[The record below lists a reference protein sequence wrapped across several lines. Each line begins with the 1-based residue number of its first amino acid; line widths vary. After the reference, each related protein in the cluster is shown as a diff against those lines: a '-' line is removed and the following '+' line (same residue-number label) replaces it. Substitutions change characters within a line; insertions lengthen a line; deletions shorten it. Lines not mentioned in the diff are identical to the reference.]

1 MTRSHGS
8 DSQGSRFPLSL
19 VTLILIGIICAVVF
33 SRGYSPQ
40 ISEAPVETE
49 DEPANTEI
57 SALPPDE
64 TKLSQL
70 SQGHQLD
77 AWTGLPGGEGGGI
90 APDTGPE
97 SAKLCECGE
106 LHRLWLCEPRIIGE
120 QVRDL
125 QEGLTVA
132 GFLTGPADG
141 VFGPATGRAVRAFQ
155 ASVGLPEDGI
165 VDMSVWMTLGQAC
178 ESIIAASLG
187 PSGDLIPI
195 ANTVGADNGT
205 APGNQAKSEPKASP
219 SEPRSGQKSL
229 PEGGLPPGWRALLID
244 TSNLTITLLEDGLP
258 LKQYRIGI
266 GKPATPTPVG
276 QFTVTDK
283 AAWAG
288 GFGTRWMGLN
298 VPWGKYGIHGTNKPW
313 TVSQRKSGGCIRML
327 NRDIEELYPM
337 VPVGTPVVITS
348 GHFGTLGSFRPRI
361 EPGAKGSYVLEVQK
375 RLSKLG
381 YEHAGFDGVY
391 GPGTE
396 RAIMQLQRDKG
407 LPITGIVDMLTYE
420 ALGLFVFD

>member
-1 MTRSHGS
+1 MARSRER
-8 DSQGSRFPLSL
+8 DSRGSRFPLSL
-19 VTLILIGIICAVVF
+19 ATLILTGIICAVVF

-40 ISEAPVETE
+40 IQEAPGEIADELGNVES
-49 DEPANTEI
+49 A
-57 SALPPDE
+57 ALPSNE

-70 SQGHQLD
+70 SQGYQLE
-77 AWTGLPGGEGGGI
+77 AGSSSPSREGGGVI
-90 APDTGPE
+90 PDTGSE

-106 LHRLWLCEPRIIGE
+106 LHRLWLCEPKIIGD

-125 QEGLTVA
+125 QEGLAVA

-141 VFGPATGRAVRAFQ
+141 VFGPVTDRAVRAFQ
-155 ASVGLPEDGI
+155 ASVGLPEDGV
-165 VDMSVWMTLGQAC
+165 VDTAVWTTLGKAC
-178 ESIIAASLG
+178 ESMIAASLG
-187 PSGDLIPI
+187 PSGDLIPM
-195 ANTVGADNGT
+195 AKAPGEPYGT
-205 APGNQAKSEPKASP
+205 ASKDHAKSESKSSP
-219 SEPRSGQKSL
+219 SKLDSEQKGL
-229 PEGGLPPGWRALLID
+229 PGGGLPPGWRALLID

-276 QFTVTDK
+276 QFKVADK

-288 GFGTRWMGLN
+288 GFGTRWMGLD

-313 TVSQRKSGGCIRML
+313 TVSQRKSGGCVRML

-361 EPGAKGSYVLEVQK
+361 EPGAKGSYVLEIQK

-396 RAIMQLQRDKG
+396 RAIMQLQRDRG
-407 LPITGIVDMLTYE
+407 LPVTGIVDMLTYE

>member
-1 MTRSHGS
+1 MTRSHGEENR
-8 DSQGSRFPLSL
+8 GSRFPLSL
-19 VTLILIGIICAVVF
+19 ATLILVGIICAVVF
-33 SRGYSPQ
+33 SRGYSPR
-40 ISEAPVETE
+40 ISEAPVEIE
-49 DEPANTEI
+49 GELAD
-57 SALPPDE
+57 DE

-70 SQGHQLD
+70 SQGHQLE
-77 AWTGLPGGEGGGI
+77 AGTGLSVGEGGGI
-90 APDTGPE
+90 APDIGPE
-97 SAKLCECGE
+97 SVRLCECGE
-106 LHRLWLCEPRIIGE
+106 LHMLRLCEPRIIGE

-125 QEGLTVA
+125 QEGLAVA
-132 GFLTGPADG
+132 GFLAGPADG
-141 VFGPATGRAVRAFQ
+141 VFGPVTDRSVRTFQ

-178 ESIIAASLG
+178 EPVIAASLG
-187 PSGDLIPI
+187 PSGDLIP
-195 ANTVGADNGT
+195 T
-205 APGNQAKSEPKASP
+205 AKI
-219 SEPRSGQKSL
+219 SGQL
-229 PEGGLPPGWRALLID
+229 PSGWRALLID

-258 LKQYRIGI
+258 LKQYRVGI

-276 QFTVTDK
+276 QFKVVDK

-407 LPITGIVDMLTYE
+407 LPVTGIVDMLTYE
-420 ALGLFVFD
+420 ALGLVVFD